1 MAAIALPPPPAALV
15 RSILEEWIPESQG
28 IEGRQVEAA
37 AREVATHW
45 AARPSCLIEAD
56 DAEQV
61 FAYEPVPLRVVGTA
75 RVNYRYAGRI
85 EPRPYP
91 LDE

>member
-1 MAAIALPPPPAALV
+1 
-15 RSILEEWIPESQG
+15 LENCIPQSQG

-45 AARPSCLIEAD
+45 ADRPSCLIEER
-56 DAEQV
+56 DAEGI
-61 FAYEPVPLRVVGTA
+61 FGYAPVPLHIVGSA
-75 RVNYRYAGRI
+75 RVKYHYVGRI
-85 EPRPYP
+85 VPRPYP